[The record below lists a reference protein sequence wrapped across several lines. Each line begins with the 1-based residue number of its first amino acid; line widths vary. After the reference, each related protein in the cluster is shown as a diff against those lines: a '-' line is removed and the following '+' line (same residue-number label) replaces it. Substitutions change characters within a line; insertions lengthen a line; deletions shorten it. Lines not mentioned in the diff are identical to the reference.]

1 MEFRRSDGFRWMFL
15 QEHDFES
22 SRVCYRMISLEG
34 SEVCTVKNGVYNV
47 LSFARQIKMNHRQ
60 IVHVRQDQAQVAE
73 SSVR

>member
-1 MEFRRSDGFRWMFL
+1 
-15 QEHDFES
+15 
-22 SRVCYRMISLEG
+22 MISLEG